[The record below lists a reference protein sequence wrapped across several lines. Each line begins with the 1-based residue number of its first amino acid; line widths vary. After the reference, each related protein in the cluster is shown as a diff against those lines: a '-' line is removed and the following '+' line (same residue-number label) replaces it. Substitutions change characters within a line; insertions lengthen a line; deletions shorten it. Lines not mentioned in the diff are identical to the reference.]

1 VFTFALFPTENQA
14 KHGSVTGLN
23 RDMATLYLDLT
34 EINGVFDM
42 KCKVMMMG
50 LAMVSGLP
58 NAVYAKSGNE
68 VSAQAYP
75 SWNTQYVPHY
85 SAEWVSVPLMDPV
98 SVASLP
104 GQGISNAWRLEF
116 APPAAVS
123 TADDPL
129 SAEDKRV
136 GFSLKLDF

>member
-1 VFTFALFPTENQA
+1 
-14 KHGSVTGLN
+14 
-23 RDMATLYLDLT
+23 
-34 EINGVFDM
+34 M
-42 KCKVMMMG
+42 KRKVMMLG

-58 NAVYAKSGNE
+58 STVYAKSGNE

-75 SWNTQYVPHY
+75 SWNMHYVPHY
-85 SAEWVSVPLMDPV
+85 SAEWVSVPLMDSV

-104 GQGISNAWRLEF
+104 GQGTSYAWRLEF
-116 APPAAVS
+116 DPPAAVS

>member
-1 VFTFALFPTENQA
+1 
-14 KHGSVTGLN
+14 
-23 RDMATLYLDLT
+23 
-34 EINGVFDM
+34 M
-42 KCKVMMMG
+42 KRKVMMMG

-58 NAVYAKSGNE
+58 SAAYAKSGNE

-75 SWNTQYVPHY
+75 SWNTQHVPHY
-85 SAEWVSVPLMDPV
+85 NAEWVSVPLMDSV
-98 SVASLP
+98 AVASLP
-104 GQGISNAWRLEF
+104 GQGTSHPWRLEF